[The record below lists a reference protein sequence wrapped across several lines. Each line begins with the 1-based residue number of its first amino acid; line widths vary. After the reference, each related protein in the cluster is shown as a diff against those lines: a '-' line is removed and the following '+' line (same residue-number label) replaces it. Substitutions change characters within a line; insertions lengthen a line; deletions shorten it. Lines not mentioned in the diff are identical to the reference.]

1 MDKPAS
7 FTVNAAHIGQPQ
19 R

>member
-7 FTVNAAHIGQPQ
+7 FIVGAARVGQPQ